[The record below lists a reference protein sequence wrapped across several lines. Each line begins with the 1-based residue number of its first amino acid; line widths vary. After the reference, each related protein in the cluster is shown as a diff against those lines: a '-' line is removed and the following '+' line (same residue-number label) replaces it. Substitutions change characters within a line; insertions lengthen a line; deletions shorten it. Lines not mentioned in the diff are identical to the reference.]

1 VLAATYFSENVS
13 QTTIK
18 ALPVA
23 SIVLFGGSGFV
34 GTHLQL
40 LLGGRY
46 ERIYIADIRPPR
58 WHTGDVIP
66 LNPRV
71 VHVRCDIRRPIDP
84 AAFGADIEAIINLA
98 AVHTSPG
105 HPAHEY
111 FEANILGARH
121 VCAFAESRG
130 IDRILFTSSISVY
143 GPGED
148 EKTEDSLYMPNIPYG
163 SSKAIAEYE
172 HRRWFER
179 NPRRRFLSIVRPGV
193 IFGIGEGGNFTRI
206 ANLLQKG
213 FFPFPG
219 RTDTIKACLYVKDLC
234 RFLLSRLEG
243 PPGDELY
250 NFCYPEKTTSRA
262 IVDAFKSALGY
273 RALTP
278 VVPLWLVNTGAAALR
293 PVQFPFIQ
301 RMGLVPDR
309 IVKLVRSTNISSRK
323 LVDSGF
329 AFRYPLEEAL
339 KDWSRDCGGTTLF

>member
-1 VLAATYFSENVS
+1 MR
-13 QTTIK
+13 
-18 ALPVA
+18 

-40 LLGGRY
+40 MLGDSY
-46 ERIYIADIRPPR
+46 DRIYVADIRPPR
-58 WHTGDVIP
+58 WHTGEVIP

-71 VHVRCDIRRPIDP
+71 EYVDCDIRKPIDD
-84 AAFGADIEAIINLA
+84 AAFEGEIDTIINLA

-111 FEANILGARH
+111 FEANIHGARH
-121 VCAFAESRG
+121 ICAFAERRK

-148 EKTEDSLYMPNIPYG
+148 EKSEESLYMPSIPYG
-163 SSKAIAEYE
+163 SSKSIAEYE
-172 HRRWFER
+172 HRRWHEKA
-179 NPRRRFLSIVRPGV
+179 PDRRFLSIVRPGV

-206 ANLLQKG
+206 ANLLEKG

-234 RFLLSRLEG
+234 RFLLDRLTAQ
-243 PPGDELY
+243 PGYELF
-250 NFCYPEKTTSRA
+250 NFCYPDKITTRDIVRA
-262 IVDAFKSALGY
+262 FRGALGY

-278 VVPLWLVNTGAAALR
+278 VVPLWTVNAGAAALR

-309 IVKLVRSTNISSRK
+309 IVKLVKSTNISSEK
-323 LVDSGF
+323 LVESGF
-329 AFRYPLEEAL
+329 TFKYPLEEAL
-339 KDWSRDCGGTTLF
+339 KDWAKDCGGRSLY